1 MKKIMN
7 YKIYNWGPI
16 LFSTKIKKEEV
27 NKLLKAYKKS
37 KMTYVKELANTIEE
51 EYPFDKDV
59 FSKVIKVYLQV
70 FMTEASRWYNKNL
83 GKKITITHCWIND
96 IKENEFVPMHD
107 HYADFSSVL
116 YLKVNKSTPQLEF
129 KNKFGGPGAITFK
142 YGEKRKLNIDKV
154 IIQPEVND
162 LLIFPSN
169 LTHLVY
175 PFRSKEK
182 RICIS
187 TNYTIS

>member
-16 LFSTKIKKEEV
+16 LFSTKIKKEEI

-37 KMTYVKELANTIEE
+37 KITYVKELANTIEE

-59 FSKVIKVYLQV
+59 FSEVIKVYLQV
-70 FMTEASRWYNKNL
+70 
-83 GKKITITHCWIND
+83 
-96 IKENEFVPMHD
+96 FVPMHD